1 MKTSKRTRTLALLI
15 LSFVLMAAAC
25 TNSSSSSEGIA
36 TSSELFDAEGET
48 VSLDDFSGEPVVLNF
63 FAAWCAPCKDELPE
77 FEQVSN
83 ELDGSVQFVGV
94 STDFD
99 QDAWQ
104 GLIEDTGV
112 TFPTFFQPSQE
123 LFKSSESLG
132 MPTTV
137 FIDGDGEAKHTFSGR
152 LTDDDLKRLIN
163 EHLLS

>member
-1 MKTSKRTRTLALLI
+1 MLLVVFAFI
-15 LSFVLMAAAC
+15 AAAC
-25 TNSSSSSEGIA
+25 TNSSSSSDSIA
-36 TSSELFDAEGET
+36 TSSELFDAAGET
-48 VSLDDFSGEPVVLNF
+48 VTLADFSGQPVVLNF
-63 FAAWCAPCKDELPE
+63 FAAWCAPCRAELPE

-94 STDFD
+94 STDFE

-104 GLIEDTGV
+104 SLVEETGV

-137 FIDGDGEAKHTFSGR
+137 FIDADGRAQHTFSGR
-152 LTDDDLKRLIN
+152 LSEADLKRLIN
-163 EHLLS
+163 EHLGV

>member
-1 MKTSKRTRTLALLI
+1 MKTPQRPLRVAVLLVVFAFI
-15 LSFVLMAAAC
+15 AAAC
-25 TNSSSSSEGIA
+25 TNSSSSSDSIA
-36 TSSELFDAEGET
+36 TSSELFDAAGET
-48 VSLDDFSGEPVVLNF
+48 VTLADFSGQPVVLNF
-63 FAAWCAPCKDELPE
+63 FAAWCAPCRAELPE

-94 STDFD
+94 STDFE

-104 GLIEDTGV
+104 SLVEETGV

-137 FIDGDGEAKHTFSGR
+137 FIDADGRAQHTFSGR
-152 LTDDDLKRLIN
+152 LSEADLKRLIN
-163 EHLLS
+163 EHLGV

>member
-1 MKTSKRTRTLALLI
+1 MKTAKRPLKVAVLLFALL
-15 LSFVLMAAAC
+15 FVAAAC
-25 TNSSSSSEGIA
+25 TNSSSSSDNIA
-36 TSSELFDAEGET
+36 SSSELFGATGET
-48 VSLDDFSGEPVVLNF
+48 VTLTDYSGEPVVLNF
-63 FAAWCAPCKDELPE
+63 FAAWCAPCRAELPE

-104 GLIEDTGV
+104 SLIKDTGV
-112 TFPTFFQPSQE
+112 TFPTYFQPSQE

-137 FIDGDGEAKHTFSGR
+137 FIDADGVAKHTFSGR
-152 LTDDDLKRLIN
+152 LGEDSLKDLIT
-163 EHLLS
+163 EHLL